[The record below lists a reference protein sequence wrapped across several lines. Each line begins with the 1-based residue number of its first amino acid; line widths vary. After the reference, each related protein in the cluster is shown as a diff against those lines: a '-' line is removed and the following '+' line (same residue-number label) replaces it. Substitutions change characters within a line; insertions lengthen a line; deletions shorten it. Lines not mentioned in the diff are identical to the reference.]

1 MELYEVICRF
11 LQTLPEFNDEF
22 VGVVVVTDR
31 KQFFIG
37 QVVVSGVSGH
47 PVLLSCL
54 TFCVSTFLA
63 SSARRFCSR
72 LMALNF
78 LAKSVCELDVYLN
91 RWSRMLKAGS
101 VAGCLVLFGTVVL
114 SRWRIVASDCKVVQ
128 GAATDG
134 ILASLAGP
142 GYHPGMTELRLLLS
156 LGALHAITA
165 GEELVFVV
173 EADDLEIT
181 IACDPMTMLAF
192 RDAVQ
197 LALLRNLPAAPGTH

>member
-1 MELYEVICRF
+1 
-11 LQTLPEFNDEF
+11 
-22 VGVVVVTDR
+22 
-31 KQFFIG
+31 
-37 QVVVSGVSGH
+37 
-47 PVLLSCL
+47 
-54 TFCVSTFLA
+54 
-63 SSARRFCSR
+63 
-72 LMALNF
+72 
-78 LAKSVCELDVYLN
+78 
-91 RWSRMLKAGS
+91 
-101 VAGCLVLFGTVVL
+101 LVLFGMVVL
-114 SRWRIVASDCKVVQ
+114 SRWRIVASDCKVAQ

-142 GYHPGMTELRLLLS
+142 RYYPGMTELRLLLS

-181 IACDPMTMLAF
+181 LACDPMTMLAF